1 MMNDIE
7 IVVKSKQYSS
17 PEVTTG
23 LLEKDDSFQS
33 NGVDVKTTKT
43 DRKSKFPTC
52 KFIIFIIF
60 KLFGLLYYW
69 DVIDDLYLSFQY
81 YMKNDIEYA
90 LETLL
95 MVLAPSISLILFF
108 GMVEIYS
115 SDNSIA
121 KKIFYSFL
129 YFFIFLFQF
138 HLLIR

>member
-1 MMNDIE
+1 MMNDIQQ
-7 IVVKSKQYSS
+7 QYS
-17 PEVTTG
+17 PQVTTN
-23 LLEKDDSFQS
+23 LLDNDSS
-33 NGVDVKTTKT
+33 STVNIKTSKVDRNKY
-43 DRKSKFPTC
+43 KFPTC
-52 KFIIFIIF
+52 KFIIFILF

-90 LETLL
+90 LETLI

-115 SDNSIA
+115 SDNSRA
-121 KKIFYSFL
+121 KKVFYSFL
-129 YFFIFLFQF
+129 YVFIFLFQF